1 MSQSFSSPLEIHLFL
16 DAWMG
21 YSLMEMTK
29 EYQKLY
35 IGKLVLMFKLN
46 MGSPQNDYDHLPF
59 YFK

>member
-1 MSQSFSSPLEIHLFL
+1 MSQSFSNPLEIHLFL

-35 IGKLVLMFKLN
+35 TGKLVPMFKIN
-46 MGSPQNDYDHLPF
+46 IGPEQNDYDH
-59 YFK
+59 